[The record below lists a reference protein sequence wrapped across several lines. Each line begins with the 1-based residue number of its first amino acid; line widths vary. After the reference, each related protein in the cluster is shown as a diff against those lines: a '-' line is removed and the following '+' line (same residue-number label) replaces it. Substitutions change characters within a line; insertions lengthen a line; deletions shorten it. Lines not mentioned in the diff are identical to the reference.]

1 MKNRRIIVG
10 FLAVLLALAVLIVC
24 LSGRTEPGSEQIVQG
39 VVMDQAMGKVHEED
53 FRARS
58 YITLEFEDGTAK
70 LFWLSRSLARQHTT
84 GVRLGDRIT
93 VEIAR
98 EAATG
103 LWVVTAVLTSR

>member
-24 LSGRTEPGSEQIVQG
+24 LSGRIEKGSEQVVQG
-39 VVMDQAMGKVHEED
+39 VVVDQAMGKVHEED

-93 VEIAR
+93 VEVAI

-103 LWVVTAVLTSR
+103 LWVITEFLD